1 MLKLTT
7 ASSLALAAALLAAGA
22 AHARTVSI
30 SFSATNFPSSP
41 VIDNTYFRLIPGD
54 TFTYKAD
61 TVDGCEVDVVT
72 VTSQTRVLDGV
83 TTVVVRDQAFEG
95 NTCTTADSALVE
107 DTLDYH
113 AQDNRGNVWYFGEDT
128 SLCEGAG
135 HCAPNLSGSWLAGV
149 NGAQPGLFMLAE
161 HRSGDTYFQA
171 NAPGIAQDQA
181 TVTSVGVTVK
191 LTRPDALSPGTFSNC
206 IVTKEFS
213 DLEKGSIEY
222 KSYCPGI
229 GLVAVDEH
237 HGKVLR
243 SELISSSTDA
253 LRFRT
258 VPKQR

>member
-1 MLKLTT
+1 MLKLTA
-7 ASSLALAAALLAAGA
+7 ASSLALAAALLASA
-22 AHARTVSI
+22 AHARTLTI
-30 SFSATNFPSSP
+30 PFSASHFPNSP

-61 TVDGCEVDVVT
+61 TVDGCEVDIVT
-72 VTSQTRVLDGV
+72 VTSDTRLLDGV
-83 TTVVVRDQAFEG
+83 RTVVVHDQAFEG
-95 NTCTTADSALVE
+95 DTCTTVDSALIE

-113 AQDNRGNVWYFGEDT
+113 AQDNSGNVWYFGEDT

-135 HCAPNLSGSWLAGV
+135 HCTPNLSGSWLAGV
-149 NGAQPGLFMLAE
+149 NGARPGLFMLAE
-161 HRSGDTYFQA
+161 HRSGDTYFQE
-171 NAPGIAQDQA
+171 NASPVAQDQA

-191 LTRPDALSPGTFSNC
+191 LTRPDALSPGTFSDC

-213 DLEKGSIEY
+213 DLAKGSIEY

-243 SELISSSTDA
+243 SELTGSSADA
-253 LRFRT
+253 FRFRK
-258 VPKQR
+258 VRH